1 MIRSSTVQDVK
12 EESII
17 DISSE
22 LDSDIAVAVH
32 EQLSEALRREIERQK
47 VGARLPTEK
56 ELVARFNVSRSTVR
70 RAIET
75 LVQKGLLVRCQGKG
89 TYIAGKR
96 PVQMVDK
103 LTPFVESFTASGL
116 TPVVSLL
123 EYTWFTSS
131 ENAPDPLTKQQGG
144 ILFVRRLYRAE
155 GVPHAVAE
163 IYVPERFG
171 RSMSRADV
179 EEHPIYQVL
188 QERAGKEPRYA
199 NITLTCVAAKPHI
212 ASLLEL
218 EEGDM
223 IPCIKRVSFGDNG
236 EVLEV
241 MIAPLR
247 PDALELRTTVGTDHP
262 LPVSFT
268 FGAQK

>member
-1 MIRSSTVQDVK
+1 MEEVK
-12 EESII
+12 EEAVI

-22 LDSDIAVAVH
+22 LDADSAVAVH
-32 EQLSEALRREIERQK
+32 EQLSEALRREIESQK
-47 VGARLPTEK
+47 AGARLPTEK

-75 LVQKGLLVRCQGKG
+75 LVDKGLLVRRQGKG
-89 TYIAGKR
+89 TYVAGKR
-96 PVQMVDK
+96 PVQMVDR
-103 LTPFVESFTASGL
+103 LAPFVESFTASGL
-116 TPVVSLL
+116 TPIVSLL
-123 EYTWFTSS
+123 EYTWFADSDS
-131 ENAPDPLTKQQGG
+131 APDPLAKQEGG

-155 GVPHAVAE
+155 GVPHAIAE

-171 RSMSRADV
+171 RFMSRADV

-218 EEGDM
+218 NEGDL
-223 IPCIKRVSFGDNG
+223 IPCLKRVSYGDDG

-241 MIAPLR
+241 MTAPLR
-247 PDALELRTTVGTDHP
+247 PDAFELRTTVGTDHSR
-262 LPVSFT
+262 PVSFT
-268 FGAQK
+268 FGTQK